1 MGGIIRVNIEALY
14 ISFFTAIAVAAFA
27 KGIKQYF
34 NKGIEINKF
43 MPNYGKEVKVI
54 AKKRTLSYSK
64 TIAIITTSG
73 LSIGVLAYA
82 VVGNILL
89 ASFFSLVGFLFP
101 KLWYN
106 WHANNQDKLISKQME
121 KAAET
126 MAAVLKTENNIVAAL
141 ERAALDSE
149 EPLKPMLIKAAQ
161 EIRLGVQTNIAFD
174 SLAKSVNV
182 PEMMIISIGI
192 ELQQQGMAINMASML
207 DQVQKNM
214 RNREALKDELSVMTT
229 ENKMAGWIVAVIPLA
244 TLAMIRQ
251 ADPEFVA
258 PLFNTTVGLSVF
270 LLCLCTIAGGLY
282 WLLQIAEMKDV

>member
-1 MGGIIRVNIEALY
+1 MNTEALY
-14 ISFFTAIAVAAFA
+14 ISFFTAIAMVMLI

-34 NKGIEINKF
+34 HKDIEINKF
-43 MPNYGKEVKVI
+43 MSNYSKEPEKVI
-54 AKKRTLSYSK
+54 KDRTLSYSK
-64 TIAIITTSG
+64 TIVIITAGG

-82 VVGNILL
+82 VIGSLYL
-89 ASFFSLVGFLFP
+89 AGFFSLLGFLFP
-101 KLWYN
+101 KLWYK

-141 ERAALDSE
+141 ERAALDCE
-149 EPLKPMLIKAAQ
+149 DPLKPKLIKAAQ
-161 EIRLGVQTNIAFD
+161 EIRLGIQMNIAFD
-174 SLAKSVNV
+174 TLAKSVNV

-207 DQVQKNM
+207 DQVQKNI

-270 LLCLCTIAGGLY
+270 TLCVSTIAAGLY
-282 WLLQIAEMKDV
+282 WLLQIAEMKEF